1 MKRSKELAVCGM
13 LTALAIILSIVER
26 MFPLDAII
34 PIPGVKLGLAN
45 VVTLF
50 ALTACAIRSRSSSFA

>member
-34 PIPGVKLGLAN
+34 PIPA
-45 VVTLF
+45 
-50 ALTACAIRSRSSSFA
+50 SSSASRML